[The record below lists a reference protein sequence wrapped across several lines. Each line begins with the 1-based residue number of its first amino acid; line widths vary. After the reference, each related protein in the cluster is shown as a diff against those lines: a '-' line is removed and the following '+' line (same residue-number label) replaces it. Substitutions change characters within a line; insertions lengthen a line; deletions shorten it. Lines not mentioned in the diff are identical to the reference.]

1 MNVALPP
8 PLPHSVPP
16 FVYLIIRDRSGEKK
30 PKRSHKLI
38 RRKPQK
44 ERKNRGRK
52 GGKRGRSATEQKR
65 KGEKTVLTEIWVNF
79 HSPS

>member
-44 ERKNRGRK
+44 ERKKEPWKEGRK
-52 GGKRGRSATEQKR
+52 ERTECNRTEEKGGENSAD
-65 KGEKTVLTEIWVNF
+65 
-79 HSPS
+79 